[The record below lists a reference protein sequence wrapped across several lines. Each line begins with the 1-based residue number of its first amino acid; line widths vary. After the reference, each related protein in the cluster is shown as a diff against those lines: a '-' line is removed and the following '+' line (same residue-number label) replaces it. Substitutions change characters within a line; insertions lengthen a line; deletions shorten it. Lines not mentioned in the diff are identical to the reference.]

1 MKKKILFIFSLISCV
16 LPLFAQTSKK
26 YGDKVYVDLTV
37 HGETVSKW
45 VKCYHVYEYD
55 QNGNITYDDD
65 GNAKRY
71 YYNSHGDIIKEID
84 VTLGKTTNYS
94 YEYDSKGRKIF
105 RKRSVV
111 TKNYSFDNREYYY
124 YDKKGNLI
132 HEKEEMSA
140 IPGLVEA
147 TTHDRYYEYD
157 SNGYCTHFMR
167 VDSDG
172 KVYSEEW
179 YEFDK
184 NGNLI
189 YQKRTDNMPNDPT
202 STTEK
207 WYEYDNAG
215 NVVYE
220 KSKTTGSSYIYE
232 AWFKYDKY
240 GNIIYE
246 KNSTGNEY
254 SYYHEYDKY
263 GNILY
268 TETKYSDGSIGE
280 RYYEYEYY
288 KNGTIKSKVAY
299 TKL

>member
-1 MKKKILFIFSLISCV
+1 MKKKILLVLALISCV

-45 VKCYHVYEYD
+45 VECYHVYEYD

-65 GNAKRY
+65 GNANRY

-105 RKRSVV
+105 RKRRVV
-111 TKNYSFDNREYYY
+111 TKNDSFDNREYYY

-132 HEKEEMSA
+132 HEREE
-140 IPGLVEA
+140 IDDVPGIGDDV
-147 TTHDRYYEYD
+147 HNCYYEYD
-157 SNGYCTHFMR
+157 SQGHCTHFMR

-202 STTEK
+202 STTEE

-215 NVVYE
+215 NVVYA
-220 KSKTTGSSYIYE
+220 KYSSGVE
-232 AWFKYDKY
+232 C
-240 GNIIYE
+240 
-246 KNSTGNEY
+246 
-254 SYYHEYDKY
+254 SYYYDYDKY

-268 TETKYSDGSIGE
+268 KEETCKYPDGGGYTSE
-280 RYYEYEYY
+280 RYYAYEYY
-288 KNGTIKSKVAY
+288 KNGAIKSKVEY